1 MRHGGSIG
9 NEAGTMI
16 AKAPRRL
23 LKALLPRRVIDQ
35 LVLAELGMHAF
46 RDVRGRHPR
55 ECPICGY
62 HGLFWGKGRQP
73 MVFDGLCPRCHSVGR
88 HRQQQLLIDRHP
100 EYLDGQSVLHF
111 APEPCFDRRYRE
123 RLQASGGDY
132 VRADYLPH
140 KGEIKVDLQAMPFPD
155 GAFDT
160 VICNNVLEHVPDD
173 HKAMTE
179 IARVLRPGGRAL
191 LTVPLYD
198 AWEKTYEDPTITDP
212 VDRDLHF
219 NKDDHLRLY
228 GRDFRDKLGAA
239 GLAFTTFVATE
250 PDVSRYA
257 LERGETIFIATPLA
271 KLDHA

>member
-1 MRHGGSIG
+1 
-9 NEAGTMI
+9 MI
-16 AKAPRRL
+16 TKLSRRL
-23 LKALLPRRVIDQ
+23 LKALLPRRIIDQ
-35 LVLAELGMHAF
+35 LVLAELGLHAF

-62 HGLFWGKGRQP
+62 RGLFWAKGRQP

-100 EYLDGQSVLHF
+100 EYLDAQTVLHF

-123 RLQASGGDY
+123 RLHATAGTY

-140 KGEIKVDLQAMPFPD
+140 KGEVKVDLQAMPFPD

-191 LTVPLYD
+191 LTVPMYD
-198 AWEKTYEDPTITDP
+198 AWAKTYEDPAITDP
-212 VDRDLHF
+212 VGRDLHF

-228 GRDFRDKLGAA
+228 GRDFCDRLGAA
-239 GLAFTTFVATE
+239 GLAFTTYVATE

-257 LERGETIFIATPLA
+257 LERGETIFIATRVDEPVRA
-271 KLDHA
+271 